1 MPVIIKRIIKKQR
14 IRNEKMMLNKNT
26 NIEDIALVNL
36 VASEVL
42 GFFLTEPTETFDETL
57 RSAMGVL

>member
-1 MPVIIKRIIKKQR
+1 MIIKRIIKKQR
-14 IRNEKMMLNKNT
+14 IGNEKMMLNKNT

-42 GFFLTEPTETFDETL
+42 GFFLAEPIETFDETL